1 MLQLVFAG
9 VAEGVVPA
17 SLSCIQLLLSEAR
30 PGILEPFLAFVE
42 GFGARPARTCL
53 SRTQLSLAE
62 ARPGPK
68 GRGGGS
74 TAR

>member
-30 PGILEPFLAFVE
+30 PGILEPFLASV
-42 GFGARPARTCL
+42 
-53 SRTQLSLAE
+53 
-62 ARPGPK
+62 
-68 GRGGGS
+68 
-74 TAR
+74 